1 VNGGNKEV
9 HLALV
14 QTTFNIALQAI
25 DITICQRCGPLA
37 SGPFDMRTRN
47 GCIFDS
53 QAVKVRDVG
62 GGGAC
67 LCVRG
72 CSCS

>member
-1 VNGGNKEV
+1 MNGGNKEV

-14 QTTFNIALQAI
+14 QATFNIALQAI
-25 DITICQRCGPLA
+25 NITICQRCGPLA
-37 SGPFDMRTRN
+37 SGPFDMKTRS

-62 GGGAC
+62 GDM
-67 LCVRG
+67 LM
-72 CSCS
+72 CSTLFM